1 MSDTKF
7 NLPKMPEF
15 RATKNGYE
23 IRTEI
28 LDMAKGF
35 ITEDYYAKF
44 KGWEISAVKDDKS
57 GQYVTTVGMPEFPG
71 LEKILE
77 TAQKMYDFVNN
88 ASAKK

>member
-28 LDMAKGF
+28 LDMAKSLVTKNF
-35 ITEDYYAKF
+35 EAKF
-44 KGWEISAVKDDKS
+44 AGWELTAAKDKNGRLVS
-57 GQYVTTVGMPEFPG
+57 TVAMPEFPG

-77 TAQKMYDFVNN
+77 TAEKMYAFVNQG
-88 ASAKK
+88 ASKK

>member
-28 LDMAKGF
+28 LDMAKGLVTDDF
-35 ITEDYYAKF
+35 YAKF
-44 KGWEISAVKDDKS
+44 KGWEMSATKDEKT
-57 GQYVTTVGMPEFPG
+57 GQYVTRVDMPEFPG

-77 TAQKMYDFVNN
+77 TAEKMYAFVNQ
-88 ASAKK
+88 ASKK

>member
-28 LDMAKGF
+28 LDMAKDLVGQEF
-35 ITEDYYAKF
+35 QYKWA
-44 KGWEISAVKDDKS
+44 GWEMSTKRDDKT
-57 GQYVTTVGMPEFPG
+57 GQMVGAVNVPEFPG

-77 TAQKMYDFVNN
+77 TAEKMYAFVNQ
-88 ASAKK
+88 STKK

>member
-28 LDMAKGF
+28 LDMAKSLVTKNF
-35 ITEDYYAKF
+35 EAKF
-44 KGWEISAVKDDKS
+44 AGWELTAAKDKN
-57 GQYVTTVGMPEFPG
+57 GQLVTTVAMPEFPG

-77 TAQKMYDFVNN
+77 TAEKMYAFVNQG
-88 ASAKK
+88 ASKK